1 METPSG
7 GDETMKKLE
16 STLAFVGP
24 LSPEQKARA
33 IEVCE
38 TPLENTWA
46 IVKADGTIEYRVSNT
61 EDGSDV
67 LGSEVE
73 ADVVAAGFLG

>member
-1 METPSG
+1 MENSPS

-16 STLAFVGP
+16 STLAFVAP
-24 LSPEQKARA
+24 LSPEQKAAA
-33 IEVCE
+33 IEACE
-38 TPLENTWA
+38 TPPEKTWA
-46 IVKADGTIEYRVSNT
+46 IVKTDGTIEYRVSNT
-61 EDGSDV
+61 EDGADV